1 MKRPKMTRVISF
13 RVTEEDWLKLQR
25 AAADSGETPNEWCRT
40 TVLDAAR
47 MPIALT
53 PTERIMFAQMARSW
67 FLVEN
72 GFQLL
77 ADDNLESAEWRRY
90 RDYAKI
96 NIGAITDRTLAD
108 PYLIKVSKRRE

>member
-1 MKRPKMTRVISF
+1 MKRPKMSRIITF
-13 RVTEEDWLKLQR
+13 RVTEKDWLEIER

-40 TVLDAAR
+40 TALETAR

-77 ADDNLESAEWRRY
+77 ADDNLESEEWKRY
-90 RDYAKI
+90 RVYART
-96 NIGAITDRTLAD
+96 NVDAIADRALTEVRPSL
-108 PYLIKVSKRRE
+108 KSTGCK